1 MARRPGFLTVSYSG
15 SGLETMDHEKRM
27 VREKDVKFDGED
39 GSMEVTD
46 VRLVWYKKPSR
57 WGGVKKF
64 GALAGAI
71 AGAAI
76 LDGVGREVGGIGGRA
91 IRGVGRGIGYAA
103 VGTAIS
109 SWTRDSFYNKDSDGN
124 TESIAVPLM
133 AISTAEQSGKKL
145 VVDLKAGGNMI
156 FEFKQKKVIPSFKAN
171 ILQAQQMGKCP
182 YCGAKAGNASSCP
195 QCGAPIEG
203 GGGSGGGGSGGG
215 AFCTNC
221 GKSVPADAKFC
232 GGCGQKV

>member
-1 MARRPGFLTVSYSG
+1 
-15 SGLETMDHEKRM
+15 MDHEKRM
-27 VREKDVKFDGED
+27 VHEKDVKFDNED

-46 VRLVWYKKPSR
+46 VRLVWFKKPSR
-57 WGGVKKF
+57 WGGAKKF

-76 LDGVGREVGGIGGRA
+76 LEGVGREVGGIGGRA

-109 SWTRDSFYNKDSDGN
+109 SWTRDSFYNKDSNGN
-124 TESIAVPLM
+124 TESIAIPLM
-133 AISTAEQSGKKL
+133 AIATAEQSGNKL

-171 ILQAQQMGKCP
+171 ITQAMQVGKCP
-182 YCGAKAGNASSCP
+182 YCGAKAGNAASCP

-203 GGGSGGGGSGGG
+203 GGVGGESGGGGG
-215 AFCTNC
+215 FCTNC
-221 GKSVPADAKFC
+221 GQSIPAGAKFC
-232 GGCGQKV
+232 GGCGQKA